1 MKKRTLALLLGIVM
15 IFGLAACGGGE
26 AAPTEDS
33 EAETEQT
40 ATEEPNV
47 QEQKEFKIGE
57 TWTVDGLWSIT
68 VDGVTATDA
77 RNEFEEKTPAAVY
90 IVDYTYTNI
99 GFEDETGYWEGLY
112 MTLDSSII
120 DNANMMGYS
129 YPGDVSYYPQET
141 PVGATCKAQV
151 CIGVDNAGSF
161 KLNYSQYMNDGTE
174 HEATFL
180 VEVE

>member
-1 MKKRTLALLLGIVM
+1 MKRRTLALLLGVAM
-15 IFGLAACGGGE
+15 VFGLTACGGDS
-26 AAPTEDS
+26 APAEDS
-33 EAETEQT
+33 TAETEQVEQ
-40 ATEEPNV
+40 TEEP
-47 QEQKEFKIGE
+47 QKQTEFKIGE

-68 VDGVTATDA
+68 VDGVTVVEA
-77 RNEFEEKTPAAVY
+77 RNQYADKNPAAVY
-90 IVDYTYTNI
+90 LVDYTYTNI
-99 GFEDETGYWEGLY
+99 GFEDETGYWDGLY
-112 MTLDSSII
+112 MTLDSSIV

-141 PVGATCKAQV
+141 PVGVTCKAQV

-161 KLNYSQYMNDGTE
+161 KLNYSMYTNDGTK